1 MDLHLNGRGAPLT
14 DRIRRVA
21 DRKLSRLERMNP
33 KLTRLEIEVITEK
46 NPRRGG
52 LHRVE
57 AVADAPRKTFRAT
70 AEAADV
76 EGALDLVAEK
86 LERQM
91 RDHNKKKRAR
101 LLAGASRVKS
111 AQTAPERADDAG
123 EE

>member
-1 MDLHLNGRGAPLT
+1 MDLHLIGRGAPLT

-21 DRKLSRLERMNP
+21 DRKLARLERMNP

-91 RDHNKKKRAR
+91 RDHNTKKRAR

-111 AQTAPERADDAG
+111 AQAAPERAENAG

>member
-1 MDLHLNGRGAPLT
+1 MELHLNGRGAPLT

-21 DRKLSRLERMNP
+21 DHKLARLERMNP

-52 LHRVE
+52 VHRVE

-70 AEAADV
+70 AEAPDV

>member
-14 DRIRRVA
+14 DRIREVA
-21 DRKLSRLERMNP
+21 DRKLGRLERMNP
-33 KLTRLEIEVITEK
+33 KLTRLEVEVITEK

-52 LHRVE
+52 VHRVE

-70 AEAADV
+70 AEASDV
-76 EGALDLVAEK
+76 EGALDLLAEK

-91 RDHNKKKRAR
+91 RDHNKKRRAR
-101 LLAGASRVKS
+101 LLAGAGRVKS
-111 AQTAPERADDAG
+111 AQAAPERAGGAG

>member
-21 DRKLSRLERMNP
+21 DHKLARLERMNP

-70 AEAADV
+70 AEAPDV

-111 AQTAPERADDAG
+111 AQAAPERAENAG

>member
-52 LHRVE
+52 VHRVE
-57 AVADAPRKTFRAT
+57 AVADAPRKTFRAS
-70 AEAADV
+70 AEASDV
-76 EGALDLVAEK
+76 EGALDLIAEK

-91 RDHNKKKRAR
+91 RDHNTKKRAR

-111 AQTAPERADDAG
+111 AQAAPERAENAG

>member
-14 DRIRRVA
+14 DRIREVA
-21 DRKLSRLERMNP
+21 DRKLGRLERMNP
-33 KLTRLEIEVITEK
+33 KLTRLEVEVITEK

-52 LHRVE
+52 VHRVE

-70 AEAADV
+70 AEASDV
-76 EGALDLVAEK
+76 EGALDLLAEK

-91 RDHNKKKRAR
+91 RDHNKKRRAR
-101 LLAGASRVKS
+101 LLAGAGRVKY
-111 AQTAPERADDAG
+111 AQAAPERAGGAG